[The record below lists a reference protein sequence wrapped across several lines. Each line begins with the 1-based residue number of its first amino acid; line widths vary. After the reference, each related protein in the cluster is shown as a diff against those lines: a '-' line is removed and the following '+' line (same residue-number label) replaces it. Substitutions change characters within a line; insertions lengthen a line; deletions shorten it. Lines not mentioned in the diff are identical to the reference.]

1 MRCNETLKKNATYC
15 VSKKKTVY
23 SNTPTIGRNHRN
35 ETTTEQKYT
44 EKNVC
49 CFLNFYGRPIS
60 TVIILVK
67 NTSISWV
74 CDERLVGLVYFD
86 HAIIWLHFGHWNM
99 FLVPSKCCRWRTKQ
113 KKHYSIVQWFCVIFL
128 LLLYFSID
136 FSLIRC
142 KPSHLLWILG
152 LLSILQLKINEL
164 LDYRICGQSSSSP
177 LFGWIA
183 WNFILLQ
190 YIQQLALI
198 AFFFFPVI
206 TFLLFC
212 ALCGIWL
219 RCCFAPFTWYLFYC
233 SPSNIWHCHT
243 IRLTRWHTV

>member
-1 MRCNETLKKNATYC
+1 MRCNETLKKNAIYC
-15 VSKKKTVY
+15 VRKKTVY
-23 SNTPTIGRNHRN
+23 SNTPTIDRNHRN
-35 ETTTEQKYT
+35 KKTTEQKYT

-113 KKHYSIVQWFCVIFL
+113 KKNTIVLCNDFVFFCCCCIFL
-128 LLLYFSID
+128 SISAWSDANPVTYSEFLGFCRFCNWKLMSCSIIEFAVNHRQAHCLAESPEILYFCNIYTTRTHRILF
-136 FSLIRC
+136 FSR
-142 KPSHLLWILG
+142 H
-152 LLSILQLKINEL
+152 
-164 LDYRICGQSSSSP
+164 YFSS
-177 LFGWIA
+177 
-183 WNFILLQ
+183 
-190 YIQQLALI
+190 
-198 AFFFFPVI
+198 
-206 TFLLFC
+206 FC

-219 RCCFAPFTWYLFYC
+219 RCCFAPFTWYLFHC